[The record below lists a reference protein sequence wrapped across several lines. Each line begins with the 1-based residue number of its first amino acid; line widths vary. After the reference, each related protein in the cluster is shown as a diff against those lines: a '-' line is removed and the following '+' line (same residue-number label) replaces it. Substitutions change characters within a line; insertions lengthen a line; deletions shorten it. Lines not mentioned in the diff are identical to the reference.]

1 MNKKEEETLIE
12 DLKYEKQMDK
22 LEPWIKALYKQTE
35 KDPNNSDGWS
45 KWSLRPSKKVEYDFS
60 GTEKITYLDGG
71 NRQEYLDGLIKLESN
86 ENLKKYLSL
95 ICLTE
100 EEKKFILLC
109 NQVLGLEITGEEFLE
124 MSSIDRQGLYDLING
139 L

>member
-1 MNKKEEETLIE
+1 MNKKEKETLIE
-12 DLKYEKQMDK
+12 DLKYEKQMEK
-22 LEPWIKALYKQTE
+22 LEPWIKAIYKQTE
-35 KDPNNSDGWS
+35 KDPTNPGGWS
-45 KWSLRPSKKVEYDFS
+45 KWSIRPSKKVEYDF
-60 GTEKITYLDGG
+60 GGAEKITYLDGG